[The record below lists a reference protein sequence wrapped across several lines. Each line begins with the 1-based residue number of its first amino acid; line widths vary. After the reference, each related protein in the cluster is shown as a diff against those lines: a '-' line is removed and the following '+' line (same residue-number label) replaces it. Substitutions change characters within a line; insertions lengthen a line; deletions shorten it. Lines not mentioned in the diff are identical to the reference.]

1 MQINALFFLGGGGT
15 QIAHATNEPTHF
27 ISVCTIFEWLR
38 SNQIMK
44 QSIVFIKPTST
55 QPVSEIFFAEITF
68 QFIVSGA

>member
-1 MQINALFFLGGGGT
+1 MGGGVT
-15 QIAHATNEPTHF
+15 QIAHDATNEPTHF